1 MAWYE
6 GARLECGVD
15 GIKQERDHAEQLGGK
30 HRSGVAQ
37 LGLVRT
43 ASLSGQ
49 AQRLRAAVCVVKRHA
64 CQCQDDDDL
73 CRHRPVR
80 V

>member
-43 ASLSGQ
+43 AGSSGQ
-49 AQRLRAAVCVVKRHA
+49 AQRLGAALCIVERRAS
-64 CQCQDDDDL
+64 QGQDNDDL
-73 CRHRPVR
+73 RGHAL
-80 V
+80 